1 MTFNDKIDK
10 FMKDNNYKDL
20 KKLALDANIPY
31 TTLKDFYDKKSA
43 DNSRL
48 STIRKLAKFMG
59 CSMDYL
65 AYDEN
70 ENFKS
75 NNQNFANYAIL
86 FDKVKDL
93 PKDDLEI
100 INNFVETRKKQIDK
114 ELGEDEWLI

>member
-10 FMKDNNYKDL
+10 FMRDNNYKDL

-75 NNQNFANYAIL
+75 NSPNFSNYAVL

-93 PKDDLEI
+93 PVEDLEI
-100 INNFVETRKKQIDK
+100 IDNFIETRKKQIDK
-114 ELGEDEWLI
+114 ELGEDD

>member
-59 CSMDYL
+59 CSM
-65 AYDEN
+65 E
-70 ENFKS
+70 
-75 NNQNFANYAIL
+75 NFANYAIL

-114 ELGEDEWLI
+114 ELGEDE